1 MVQMSSWVGIWDQAT
16 NFIKYHDIGINLH
29 ERLYKFLIDFAK
41 LQKDAYIAQKRLCE
55 KHLSDAQKY
64 FGVSNSY
71 VSFFN
76 ELVQIVQHIVDAEN
90 LISCSFEIHAGSEG
104 KSIIEDER
112 RQLKRWKNER
122 SKLSNELK
130 SQTRII
136 DDEIKRYRD
145 KYRDMIK
152 AKEDY
157 KRINADQSHSQFDVE
172 KALNY
177 ARLKEIDFERARK
190 DYSAALNQFNL
201 YRQDYYFRCL
211 PSWAQVGKSL
221 EVERYARTQTL
232 INILYERLRVAID
245 RMNNVCDEFKSVCT
259 RLNSDQDS
267 QEIIEYLHSNNPP
280 PGDIAFV
287 DLYSSS
293 VNNGTIPST
302 VKQST
307 YAKPQRTNSSEP
319 IYSSGSV
326 VLPSNFHCSVW
337 AADNAALESSKH
349 CGSSNNNG
357 NNNYVPSSSTSIG
370 DLIYGESGSIYSAS
384 YASTTSTNG
393 SHNGEV
399 GVGSNCSR
407 RPSVSD
413 NYTASNLRNP
423 SIPINGA
430 GFLRRIFSR
439 RSRHNSLNVN
449 CEVNSDGDGVVSGW
463 SNPFFEPVVPWRRS
477 SRQYQH
483 QHKTRRIHSFRKKF
497 SRHQRTT
504 DYNNNDNYNDD
515 RICIKS
521 PLDIRA
527 SQSTGDLSVVNLK
540 TVADLCEP
548 ARIKHQKTYKQVTC
562 LFDSKRRATHN
573 SRITGSINRSRDN
586 VITDPSDFSDSNS
599 ELGNNGHGNDKTTI
613 NNNTCRRQ
621 FRIHSTTDSDNVAY
635 ASTSVLNGLPQ
646 SVASS
651 CQSPDAPS
659 RTAVA
664 VALPVTTI
672 TTTTHNPS
680 PSIHSRSA
688 SQARGL
694 SSGHEKSSI
703 PLYCLT
709 TSGKSISM
717 ENDGSSKQLLRQD
730 KLFTAPLA
738 EPETGTIVTS
748 VESFSQSTLTS
759 SLSQL
764 PESLNGQMPTL
775 KQNLFTNRSTINNN
789 DDNSKCSTINGDS
802 YHVNL
807 KSNHSNNTLICS
819 QMNSSYNHF
828 ELKNSDQV
836 LYNHSK
842 NLLKKHEQQGLW
854 YSQLQKCQ
862 QQDQSLRHHLKHEQQ
877 VAEGTVDNIDST
889 CSISSSCYH
898 KQDNNNN
905 NNNNNNNRQSKESQ
919 IVAIGDCKALYPF
932 TGDGFESCYL
942 AFEVDEQFYILATDP
957 TEDTSDWL
965 HVCRKQRT
973 QEIGYVPTAYVQKK
987 FYFQPILLPKSECVQ
1002 LQDSDS
1008 SSTTTR
1014 TATSTTPTL
1023 KKSVNTTQTS
1033 ARSPVNSVHS
1043 NKSNYSGML
1052 MMNRN
1057 FRGTS
1062 PYVRL
1067 SGVSRDTDL

>member
-1 MVQMSSWVGIWDQAT
+1 M
-16 NFIKYHDIGINLH
+16 
-29 ERLYKFLIDFAK
+29 FAK
-41 LQKDAYIAQKRLCE
+41 WSNCPHGLVFGRLCE
-55 KHLSDAQKY
+55 KYLSDAQKC

-112 RQLKRWKNER
+112 RQFKRWKSER
-122 SKLSNELK
+122 SKLSTELK

-157 KRINADQSHSQFDVE
+157 ERINADQSHSQFDVE

-177 ARLKEIDFERARK
+177 TRLKEIDFERARK

-221 EVERYARTQTL
+221 EVERYTRTQSL

-245 RMNNVCDEFKSVCT
+245 RMNSVCDEFKSVCT
-259 RLNSDQDS
+259 NLNSDQDS
-267 QEIIEYLHSNNPP
+267 EEMIKYLHSNNPP

-293 VNNGTIPST
+293 VNNSTIQST
-302 VKQST
+302 VKQPT
-307 YAKPQRTNSSEP
+307 YPKQQRTNSSEP

-337 AADNAALESSKH
+337 AADNAALESSKQ
-349 CGSSNNNG
+349 CGSDNNNS
-357 NNNYVPSSSTSIG
+357 NNNYVSPSSTSVG
-370 DLIYGESGSIYSAS
+370 ESIYGESGSIYCAS

-393 SHNGEV
+393 SHNG

-413 NYTASNLRNP
+413 NYTALNLRNS
-423 SIPINGA
+423 SISINGA

-439 RSRHNSLNVN
+439 RSR
-449 CEVNSDGDGVVSGW
+449 
-463 SNPFFEPVVPWRRS
+463 
-477 SRQYQH
+477 
-483 QHKTRRIHSFRKKF
+483 
-497 SRHQRTT
+497 
-504 DYNNNDNYNDD
+504 
-515 RICIKS
+515 
-521 PLDIRA
+521 
-527 SQSTGDLSVVNLK
+527 SVVNLK
-540 TVADLCEP
+540 SVADLCEP
-548 ARIKHQKTYKQVTC
+548 ARIKHQKTNDQITC

-573 SRITGSINRSRDN
+573 SRITGNISRSRDN
-586 VITDPSDFSDSNS
+586 SVVDPSDFSDSNS
-599 ELGNNGHGNDKTTI
+599 ELGNNVHGNKTTI
-613 NNNTCRRQ
+613 NNNTYRRQ
-621 FRIHSTTDSDNVAY
+621 LRIHSTTDSDNVAY

-646 SVASS
+646 SMASS
-651 CQSPDAPS
+651 CQSPDAPKGA
-659 RTAVA
+659 AVA
-664 VALPVTTI
+664 AVLPVTTI
-672 TTTTHNPS
+672 TTITTTHTPS
-680 PSIHSRSA
+680 SSLYSRSD
-688 SQARGL
+688 SQAIGL
-694 SSGHEKSSI
+694 SSGHERSSI
-703 PLYCLT
+703 PLYYLS
-709 TSGKSISM
+709 TSGKSKPM
-717 ENDGSSKQLLRQD
+717 ENGGSSKQLLKQD

-738 EPETGTIVTS
+738 EPETGSIVTP

-764 PESLNGQMPTL
+764 PESLNVQMPTL
-775 KQNLFTNRSTINNN
+775 KQNLLTNRPTITNN
-789 DDNSKCSTINGDS
+789 DDNSRCSTINGDS
-802 YHVNL
+802 YHNNL
-807 KSNHSNNTLICS
+807 DSNHSNDTLIYS

-836 LYNHSK
+836 LYNHNK

-862 QQDQSLRHHLKHEQQ
+862 QQDQSLRHHLKHEQRITE
-877 VAEGTVDNIDST
+877 ASVDNIDSI
-889 CSISSSCYH
+889 CSISPSCYH

-905 NNNNNNNRQSKESQ
+905 RQSKESQ
-919 IVAIGDCKALYPF
+919 FVAIGDCSALYPF

-942 AFEVDEQFYILATDP
+942 AFEADEEFYILATDP
-957 TEDTSDWL
+957 TEDTTDWL

-973 QEIGYVPTAYVQKK
+973 QEIGYVPTAYVQKN
-987 FYFQPILLPKSECVQ
+987 FYLQPVILPKSEYVQ

-1008 SSTTTR
+1008 SSTR
-1014 TATSTTPTL
+1014 TVTSTKPTL
-1023 KKSVNTTQTS
+1023 KKSVNTAQTS

>member
-1 MVQMSSWVGIWDQAT
+1 MLKDQAT

-55 KHLSDAQKY
+55 KYLSDAQKC

-112 RQLKRWKNER
+112 RQFKRWKSER
-122 SKLSNELK
+122 SKLSTELK

-157 KRINADQSHSQFDVE
+157 ERINADQSHSQFDVE

-177 ARLKEIDFERARK
+177 TRLKEIDFERARK

-221 EVERYARTQTL
+221 EVERYTRTQSL

-245 RMNNVCDEFKSVCT
+245 RMNSVCDEFKSVCT
-259 RLNSDQDS
+259 NLNSDQDS
-267 QEIIEYLHSNNPP
+267 EEMIKYLHSNNPP

-293 VNNGTIPST
+293 VNNSTIQST
-302 VKQST
+302 VKQPT
-307 YAKPQRTNSSEP
+307 YPKQQRTNSSEP

-337 AADNAALESSKH
+337 AADNAALESSKQ
-349 CGSSNNNG
+349 CGSDNNNS
-357 NNNYVPSSSTSIG
+357 NNNYVSPSSTSVG
-370 DLIYGESGSIYSAS
+370 ESIYGESGSIYCAS

-393 SHNGEV
+393 SHNG

-413 NYTASNLRNP
+413 NYTALNLRNS
-423 SIPINGA
+423 SISINGA

-439 RSRHNSLNVN
+439 RSR
-449 CEVNSDGDGVVSGW
+449 
-463 SNPFFEPVVPWRRS
+463 
-477 SRQYQH
+477 
-483 QHKTRRIHSFRKKF
+483 
-497 SRHQRTT
+497 
-504 DYNNNDNYNDD
+504 
-515 RICIKS
+515 
-521 PLDIRA
+521 
-527 SQSTGDLSVVNLK
+527 SVVNLK
-540 TVADLCEP
+540 SVADLCEP
-548 ARIKHQKTYKQVTC
+548 ARIKHQKTNDQITC

-573 SRITGSINRSRDN
+573 SRITGNISRSRDN
-586 VITDPSDFSDSNS
+586 SVVDPSDFSDSNS
-599 ELGNNGHGNDKTTI
+599 ELGNNVHGNKTTI
-613 NNNTCRRQ
+613 NNNTYRRQ
-621 FRIHSTTDSDNVAY
+621 LRIHSTTDSDNVAY

-646 SVASS
+646 SMASS
-651 CQSPDAPS
+651 CQSPDAPKGA
-659 RTAVA
+659 AVA
-664 VALPVTTI
+664 AVLPVTTI
-672 TTTTHNPS
+672 TTITTTHTPS
-680 PSIHSRSA
+680 SSLYSRSD
-688 SQARGL
+688 SQAIGL
-694 SSGHEKSSI
+694 SSGHERSSI
-703 PLYCLT
+703 PLYYLS
-709 TSGKSISM
+709 TSGKSKPM
-717 ENDGSSKQLLRQD
+717 ENGGSSKQLLKQD

-738 EPETGTIVTS
+738 EPETGSIVTP

-764 PESLNGQMPTL
+764 PESLNVQMPTL
-775 KQNLFTNRSTINNN
+775 KQNLLTNRPTITNN
-789 DDNSKCSTINGDS
+789 DDNSRCSTINGDS
-802 YHVNL
+802 YHNNL
-807 KSNHSNNTLICS
+807 DSNHSNDTLIYS

-836 LYNHSK
+836 LYNHNK

-862 QQDQSLRHHLKHEQQ
+862 QQDQSLRHHLKHEQRITE
-877 VAEGTVDNIDST
+877 ASVDNIDSI
-889 CSISSSCYH
+889 CSISPSCYH

-905 NNNNNNNRQSKESQ
+905 RQSKESQ
-919 IVAIGDCKALYPF
+919 FVAIGDCSALYPF

-942 AFEVDEQFYILATDP
+942 AFEADEEFYILATDP
-957 TEDTSDWL
+957 TEDTTDWL

-973 QEIGYVPTAYVQKK
+973 QEIGYVPTAYVQKN
-987 FYFQPILLPKSECVQ
+987 FYLQPVILPKSEYVQ

-1008 SSTTTR
+1008 SSTR
-1014 TATSTTPTL
+1014 TVTSTKPTL
-1023 KKSVNTTQTS
+1023 KKSVNTAQTS

>member
-1 MVQMSSWVGIWDQAT
+1 MVQLSSWVGIWDQAT

-55 KHLSDAQKY
+55 KYLSDAQKC

-112 RQLKRWKNER
+112 RQFKRWKSER
-122 SKLSNELK
+122 SKLSTELK

-157 KRINADQSHSQFDVE
+157 ERINADQSHSQFDVE

-177 ARLKEIDFERARK
+177 TRLKEIDFERARK

-221 EVERYARTQTL
+221 EVERYTRTQSL

-245 RMNNVCDEFKSVCT
+245 RMNSVCDEFKSVCT
-259 RLNSDQDS
+259 NLNSDQDS
-267 QEIIEYLHSNNPP
+267 EEMIKYLHSNNPP

-293 VNNGTIPST
+293 VNNSTIQST
-302 VKQST
+302 VKQPT
-307 YAKPQRTNSSEP
+307 YPKQQRTNSSEP

-337 AADNAALESSKH
+337 AADNAALESSKQ
-349 CGSSNNNG
+349 CGSDNNNS
-357 NNNYVPSSSTSIG
+357 NNNYVSPSSTSVG
-370 DLIYGESGSIYSAS
+370 ESIYGESGSIYCAS

-393 SHNGEV
+393 SHNG

-413 NYTASNLRNP
+413 NYTALNLRNS
-423 SIPINGA
+423 SISINGA

-439 RSRHNSLNVN
+439 RSR
-449 CEVNSDGDGVVSGW
+449 
-463 SNPFFEPVVPWRRS
+463 
-477 SRQYQH
+477 
-483 QHKTRRIHSFRKKF
+483 
-497 SRHQRTT
+497 
-504 DYNNNDNYNDD
+504 
-515 RICIKS
+515 
-521 PLDIRA
+521 
-527 SQSTGDLSVVNLK
+527 SVVNLK
-540 TVADLCEP
+540 SVADLCEP
-548 ARIKHQKTYKQVTC
+548 ARIKHQKTNDQITC

-573 SRITGSINRSRDN
+573 SRITGNISRSRDN
-586 VITDPSDFSDSNS
+586 SVVDPSDFSDSNS
-599 ELGNNGHGNDKTTI
+599 ELGNNVHGNKTTI
-613 NNNTCRRQ
+613 NNNTYRRQ
-621 FRIHSTTDSDNVAY
+621 LRIHSTTDSDNVAY

-646 SVASS
+646 SMASS
-651 CQSPDAPS
+651 CQSPDAPKGA
-659 RTAVA
+659 AVA
-664 VALPVTTI
+664 AVLPVTTI
-672 TTTTHNPS
+672 TTITTTHTPS
-680 PSIHSRSA
+680 SSLYSRSD
-688 SQARGL
+688 SQAIGL
-694 SSGHEKSSI
+694 SSGHERSSI
-703 PLYCLT
+703 PLYYLS
-709 TSGKSISM
+709 TSGKSKPM
-717 ENDGSSKQLLRQD
+717 ENGGSSKQLLKQD

-738 EPETGTIVTS
+738 EPETGSIVTP

-764 PESLNGQMPTL
+764 PESLNVQMPTL
-775 KQNLFTNRSTINNN
+775 KQNLLTNRPTITNN
-789 DDNSKCSTINGDS
+789 DDNSRCSTINGDS
-802 YHVNL
+802 YHNNL
-807 KSNHSNNTLICS
+807 DSNHSNDTLIYS

-836 LYNHSK
+836 LYNHNK

-862 QQDQSLRHHLKHEQQ
+862 QQDQSLRHHLKHEQRITE
-877 VAEGTVDNIDST
+877 ASVDNIDSI
-889 CSISSSCYH
+889 CSISPSCYH

-905 NNNNNNNRQSKESQ
+905 RQSKESQ
-919 IVAIGDCKALYPF
+919 FVAIGDCSALYPF

-942 AFEVDEQFYILATDP
+942 AFEADEEFYILATDP
-957 TEDTSDWL
+957 TEDTTDWL

-973 QEIGYVPTAYVQKK
+973 QEIGYVPTAYVQKN
-987 FYFQPILLPKSECVQ
+987 FYLQPVILPKSEYVQ

-1008 SSTTTR
+1008 SSTR
-1014 TATSTTPTL
+1014 TVTSTKPTL
-1023 KKSVNTTQTS
+1023 KKSVNTAQTS

>member
-1 MVQMSSWVGIWDQAT
+1 MVQLSSWVGIWDQAT
-16 NFIKYHDIGINLH
+16 NFIK
-29 ERLYKFLIDFAK
+29 LYKFLIDFAK

-55 KHLSDAQKY
+55 KYLSDAQKC

-112 RQLKRWKNER
+112 RQFKRWKSER
-122 SKLSNELK
+122 SKLSTELK

-157 KRINADQSHSQFDVE
+157 ERINADQSHSQFDVE

-177 ARLKEIDFERARK
+177 TRLKEIDFERARK

-221 EVERYARTQTL
+221 EVERYTRTQSL

-245 RMNNVCDEFKSVCT
+245 RMNSVCDEFKSVCT
-259 RLNSDQDS
+259 NLNSDQDS
-267 QEIIEYLHSNNPP
+267 EEMIKYLHSNNPP

-293 VNNGTIPST
+293 VNNSTIQST
-302 VKQST
+302 VKQPT
-307 YAKPQRTNSSEP
+307 YPKQQRTNSSEP

-337 AADNAALESSKH
+337 AADNAALESSKQ
-349 CGSSNNNG
+349 CGSDNNNS
-357 NNNYVPSSSTSIG
+357 NNNYVSPSSTSVG
-370 DLIYGESGSIYSAS
+370 ESIYGESGSIYCAS

-393 SHNGEV
+393 SHNG

-413 NYTASNLRNP
+413 NYTALNLRNS
-423 SIPINGA
+423 SISINGA

-439 RSRHNSLNVN
+439 RSR
-449 CEVNSDGDGVVSGW
+449 
-463 SNPFFEPVVPWRRS
+463 
-477 SRQYQH
+477 
-483 QHKTRRIHSFRKKF
+483 
-497 SRHQRTT
+497 
-504 DYNNNDNYNDD
+504 
-515 RICIKS
+515 
-521 PLDIRA
+521 
-527 SQSTGDLSVVNLK
+527 SVVNLK
-540 TVADLCEP
+540 SVADLCEP
-548 ARIKHQKTYKQVTC
+548 ARIKHQKTNDQITC

-573 SRITGSINRSRDN
+573 SRITGNISRSRDN
-586 VITDPSDFSDSNS
+586 SVVDPSDFSDSNS
-599 ELGNNGHGNDKTTI
+599 ELGNNVHGNKTTI
-613 NNNTCRRQ
+613 NNNTYRRQ
-621 FRIHSTTDSDNVAY
+621 LRIHSTTDSDNVAY

-646 SVASS
+646 SMASS
-651 CQSPDAPS
+651 CQSPDAPKGA
-659 RTAVA
+659 AVA
-664 VALPVTTI
+664 AVLPVTTI
-672 TTTTHNPS
+672 TTITTTHTPS
-680 PSIHSRSA
+680 SSLYSRSD
-688 SQARGL
+688 SQAIGL
-694 SSGHEKSSI
+694 SSGHERSSI
-703 PLYCLT
+703 PLYYLS
-709 TSGKSISM
+709 TSGKSKPM
-717 ENDGSSKQLLRQD
+717 ENGGSSKQLLKQD

-738 EPETGTIVTS
+738 EPETGSIVTP

-764 PESLNGQMPTL
+764 PESLNVQMPTL
-775 KQNLFTNRSTINNN
+775 KQNLLTNRPTITNN
-789 DDNSKCSTINGDS
+789 DDNSRCSTINGDS
-802 YHVNL
+802 YHNNL
-807 KSNHSNNTLICS
+807 DSNHSNDTLIYS

-836 LYNHSK
+836 LYNHNK

-862 QQDQSLRHHLKHEQQ
+862 QQDQSLRHHLKHEQRITE
-877 VAEGTVDNIDST
+877 ASVDNIDSI
-889 CSISSSCYH
+889 CSISPSCYH

-905 NNNNNNNRQSKESQ
+905 RQSKESQ
-919 IVAIGDCKALYPF
+919 FVAIGDCSALYPF

-942 AFEVDEQFYILATDP
+942 AFEADEEFYILATDP
-957 TEDTSDWL
+957 TEDTTDWL

-973 QEIGYVPTAYVQKK
+973 QEIGYVPTAYVQKN
-987 FYFQPILLPKSECVQ
+987 FYLQPVILPKSEYVQ

-1008 SSTTTR
+1008 SSTR
-1014 TATSTTPTL
+1014 TVTSTKPTL
-1023 KKSVNTTQTS
+1023 KKSVNTAQTS

>member
-1 MVQMSSWVGIWDQAT
+1 MVQLSSWVGIWDQAT

-55 KHLSDAQKY
+55 KYLSDAQKC

-112 RQLKRWKNER
+112 RQFKRWKSER
-122 SKLSNELK
+122 SKLSTELK

-157 KRINADQSHSQFDVE
+157 ERINADQSHSQFDVE

-177 ARLKEIDFERARK
+177 TRLKEIDFERARK

-221 EVERYARTQTL
+221 EVERYTRTQSL

-245 RMNNVCDEFKSVCT
+245 RMNSVCDEFKSVCT
-259 RLNSDQDS
+259 NLNSDQDS
-267 QEIIEYLHSNNPP
+267 EEMIKYLHSNNPP

-293 VNNGTIPST
+293 VNNSTIQST

-307 YAKPQRTNSSEP
+307 YPKQQRTNSSEP

-337 AADNAALESSKH
+337 AADNAALESSKQ
-349 CGSSNNNG
+349 CGSDNNNS
-357 NNNYVPSSSTSIG
+357 NNNYVPPSSTPVGESI
-370 DLIYGESGSIYSAS
+370 YVESGSIYCAS

-393 SHNGEV
+393 SHNG

-413 NYTASNLRNP
+413 NYTALNLRNS
-423 SIPINGA
+423 SISINGA

-439 RSRHNSLNVN
+439 RSR
-449 CEVNSDGDGVVSGW
+449 
-463 SNPFFEPVVPWRRS
+463 
-477 SRQYQH
+477 
-483 QHKTRRIHSFRKKF
+483 
-497 SRHQRTT
+497 
-504 DYNNNDNYNDD
+504 
-515 RICIKS
+515 
-521 PLDIRA
+521 
-527 SQSTGDLSVVNLK
+527 SVVNLK
-540 TVADLCEP
+540 SVADLCEP
-548 ARIKHQKTYKQVTC
+548 ARIKHQKTNDQITC

-573 SRITGSINRSRDN
+573 SRITGNISRSRDN
-586 VITDPSDFSDSNS
+586 SVVDPSDFSDSNS
-599 ELGNNGHGNDKTTI
+599 ELGNNVHGNKTTI
-613 NNNTCRRQ
+613 NNNTYRRQ
-621 FRIHSTTDSDNVAY
+621 LRIHSTTDSDNVAY

-646 SVASS
+646 SMASS
-651 CQSPDAPS
+651 CQSPDAPKGA
-659 RTAVA
+659 AVA
-664 VALPVTTI
+664 AVLPVTTI
-672 TTTTHNPS
+672 TTITTTHTPS
-680 PSIHSRSA
+680 SSLYSRSD
-688 SQARGL
+688 SQAIGL
-694 SSGHEKSSI
+694 SSGHERSSI
-703 PLYCLT
+703 PLYYLS
-709 TSGKSISM
+709 TSGKSKPM
-717 ENDGSSKQLLRQD
+717 ENGGSSKQLLKQD

-738 EPETGTIVTS
+738 EPETGSIVTP

-764 PESLNGQMPTL
+764 PESLNVQMPTL
-775 KQNLFTNRSTINNN
+775 KQNLLTNRPTITNN
-789 DDNSKCSTINGDS
+789 DDNSRCSTINGDS
-802 YHVNL
+802 YHNNL
-807 KSNHSNNTLICS
+807 DSNHSNDTLIYS

-836 LYNHSK
+836 LYNHNK

-862 QQDQSLRHHLKHEQQ
+862 QQDQSLRHHLKHEQRITE
-877 VAEGTVDNIDST
+877 ASVDNIDSI
-889 CSISSSCYH
+889 CSISPSCYH
-898 KQDNNNN
+898 KQDNNIIIIIDNQKN
-905 NNNNNNNRQSKESQ
+905 HSLLLLVIAVPCIHLQAMVLNRV
-919 IVAIGDCKALYPF
+919 I
-932 TGDGFESCYL
+932 
-942 AFEVDEQFYILATDP
+942 
-957 TEDTSDWL
+957 
-965 HVCRKQRT
+965 
-973 QEIGYVPTAYVQKK
+973 
-987 FYFQPILLPKSECVQ
+987 
-1002 LQDSDS
+1002 
-1008 SSTTTR
+1008 
-1014 TATSTTPTL
+1014 
-1023 KKSVNTTQTS
+1023 
-1033 ARSPVNSVHS
+1033 
-1043 NKSNYSGML
+1043 
-1052 MMNRN
+1052 
-1057 FRGTS
+1057 
-1062 PYVRL
+1062 
-1067 SGVSRDTDL
+1067 

>member
-1 MVQMSSWVGIWDQAT
+1 MVQLSPWVGIWDQAT

-41 LQKDAYIAQKRLCE
+41 LQKDAYVAQKRLCE
-55 KHLSDAQKY
+55 KYLSDAQKC

-112 RQLKRWKNER
+112 RQFKRWKSER
-122 SKLSNELK
+122 SKLSTELK

-157 KRINADQSHSQFDVE
+157 ERINADQSHSQFDVE

-221 EVERYARTQTL
+221 EVERYTRTQSL

-245 RMNNVCDEFKSVCT
+245 RMNSVCDEFKSVCT
-259 RLNSDQDS
+259 HLNSDQDS
-267 QEIIEYLHSNNPP
+267 EEIIKYLHSNNPP

-293 VNNGTIPST
+293 VNNSTIQST

-307 YAKPQRTNSSEP
+307 YPKQQRTNSSEP

-337 AADNAALESSKH
+337 AADNAALESSKQ
-349 CGSSNNNG
+349 CGSDNNNS
-357 NNNYVPSSSTSIG
+357 NNNYVPPSSTPVGESI
-370 DLIYGESGSIYSAS
+370 YVESGSIYCAS

-393 SHNGEV
+393 SHNG

-413 NYTASNLRNP
+413 NYTALNLRNS
-423 SIPINGA
+423 SISINGA

-439 RSRHNSLNVN
+439 RSR
-449 CEVNSDGDGVVSGW
+449 
-463 SNPFFEPVVPWRRS
+463 
-477 SRQYQH
+477 
-483 QHKTRRIHSFRKKF
+483 
-497 SRHQRTT
+497 
-504 DYNNNDNYNDD
+504 
-515 RICIKS
+515 
-521 PLDIRA
+521 
-527 SQSTGDLSVVNLK
+527 SVVNLK
-540 TVADLCEP
+540 SVADLCEP
-548 ARIKHQKTYKQVTC
+548 ARIKHQKTNDQITC

-573 SRITGSINRSRDN
+573 SRITGSISRSRDN
-586 VITDPSDFSDSNS
+586 SVADPSDFSDSNS
-599 ELGNNGHGNDKTTI
+599 ELENNGHGNKTTI
-613 NNNTCRRQ
+613 NNNNYRRQ
-621 FRIHSTTDSDNVAY
+621 LRIHSTTDSDNVAY

-646 SVASS
+646 SMASS
-651 CQSPDAPS
+651 CQSPDAPKGA
-659 RTAVA
+659 AVA
-664 VALPVTTI
+664 AVLPVTTI
-672 TTTTHNPS
+672 TTITTTHTHS
-680 PSIHSRSA
+680 PSLYSRSD
-688 SQARGL
+688 SQTRSL
-694 SSGHEKSSI
+694 SSGHERSSI
-703 PLYCLT
+703 PLYYLS
-709 TSGKSISM
+709 TSGKSKPL
-717 ENDGSSKQLLRQD
+717 ENGGSSKQLLKQD

-738 EPETGTIVTS
+738 ESETGSIVTPI
-748 VESFSQSTLTS
+748 ESFTQSTLTS

-764 PESLNGQMPTL
+764 PESLNVQMPTL
-775 KQNLFTNRSTINNN
+775 KQNLLTNRSTIINN
-789 DDNSKCSTINGDS
+789 DDNSRCSTINGDS
-802 YHVNL
+802 YHNNL
-807 KSNHSNNTLICS
+807 DSNHSNDTLIYS

-836 LYNHSK
+836 LYNHNK

-862 QQDQSLRHHLKHEQQ
+862 QQDQSLRHHLKHEQRITE
-877 VAEGTVDNIDST
+877 ATVDNIDST
-889 CSISSSCYH
+889 CSISPSCYH
-898 KQDNNNN
+898 KQDNNN

-919 IVAIGDCKALYPF
+919 IVAIGDCSALYPF

-942 AFEVDEQFYILATDP
+942 AFETDEQFYILATDP
-957 TEDTSDWL
+957 TEDTTDWL

-973 QEIGYVPTAYVQKK
+973 QEIGYVPTAYVQKN
-987 FYFQPILLPKSECVQ
+987 FYFQPVLLPKSEYVQ

-1008 SSTTTR
+1008 SSTR
-1014 TATSTTPTL
+1014 TATSTKPTL
-1023 KKSVNTTQTS
+1023 KKSVNTAQTS

-1043 NKSNYSGML
+1043 NKSNYSGTL

>member
-1 MVQMSSWVGIWDQAT
+1 MVQMSSWVSIWDQAT
-16 NFIKYHDIGINLH
+16 NYIKYHDIGINLH
-29 ERLYKFLIDFAK
+29 ERLYKFLVDFAK
-41 LQKDAYIAQKRLCE
+41 LQKEAFIAQKRLCE

-157 KRINADQSHSQFDVE
+157 ERINADQSHSQFDVE

-221 EVERYARTQTL
+221 EVERYARTQSL

-259 RLNSDQDS
+259 HLNSDQDS
-267 QEIIEYLHSNNPP
+267 KEIIEYLQSNNPP

-287 DLYSSS
+287 DLYSSA
-293 VNNGTIPST
+293 VNNSTIPST

-337 AADNAALESSKH
+337 AADNAALESSKQ
-349 CGSSNNNG
+349 CGGNNNND

-370 DLIYGESGSIYSAS
+370 DSIYGESASIYSAS

-393 SHNGEV
+393 LHNGGV

-413 NYTASNLRNP
+413 NYSASNLRNP
-423 SIPINGA
+423 SMPINGA

-439 RSRHNSLNVN
+439 RSR
-449 CEVNSDGDGVVSGW
+449 
-463 SNPFFEPVVPWRRS
+463 
-477 SRQYQH
+477 
-483 QHKTRRIHSFRKKF
+483 
-497 SRHQRTT
+497 
-504 DYNNNDNYNDD
+504 
-515 RICIKS
+515 
-521 PLDIRA
+521 
-527 SQSTGDLSVVNLK
+527 SVVNLK

-548 ARIKHQKTYKQVTC
+548 ARTKHQKANNQVTC

-573 SRITGSINRSRDN
+573 SRITGSINRLRDN
-586 VITDPSDFSDSNS
+586 AITDPSDFSDSNS
-599 ELGNNGHGNDKTTI
+599 ELGNNGHGNDKITI
-613 NNNTCRRQ
+613 NNNTYIRQ

-635 ASTSVLNGLPQ
+635 ASTSVLNGVPQ

-659 RTAVA
+659 CGAVA
-664 VALPVTTI
+664 AVLPVTTI
-672 TTTTHNPS
+672 TTTTTHTPS
-680 PSIHSRSA
+680 PSLHSRSD
-688 SQARGL
+688 SQAKGL
-694 SSGHEKSSI
+694 SSGHERSSI
-703 PLYCLT
+703 PLYYLT
-709 TSGKSISM
+709 TSGKSM
-717 ENDGSSKQLLRQD
+717 ENGGSSKQLLKQD

-738 EPETGTIVTS
+738 EPETGSIVTP
-748 VESFSQSTLTS
+748 VESSSQSTLTS
-759 SLSQL
+759 SRSQL
-764 PESLNGQMPTL
+764 PEPLNGQMLTL
-775 KQNLFTNRSTINNN
+775 KQNSFTNRSTINNN

-802 YHVNL
+802 HHINL
-807 KSNHSNNTLICS
+807 KSNHNNNTIYS

-836 LYNHSK
+836 LYNHNK

-862 QQDQSLRHHLKHEQQ
+862 QQDQSLRHHFKHEQQ
-877 VAEGTVDNIDST
+877 VTEDIVDNIDST
-889 CSISSSCYH
+889 CSISSSSYH
-898 KQDNNNN
+898 KQDDNNNS
-905 NNNNNNNRQSKESQ
+905 NRQSKESQ
-919 IVAIGDCKALYPF
+919 IVAIGDCNALYPF

-942 AFEVDEQFYILATDP
+942 AFEADEQFYILATDP
-957 TEDTSDWL
+957 TEDTTDWL
-965 HVCRKQRT
+965 HVCRKQRIH
-973 QEIGYVPTAYVQKK
+973 EIGYVPTAYVQKNL
-987 FYFQPILLPKSECVQ
+987 YFQPVLLPKSEYVQ

-1014 TATSTTPTL
+1014 TGTSTTPTL

>member
-1 MVQMSSWVGIWDQAT
+1 MVQLSSWVGIWDQAT

-55 KHLSDAQKY
+55 KYLSDAQKC

-112 RQLKRWKNER
+112 RQFKRWKSER
-122 SKLSNELK
+122 SKLSTELK

-157 KRINADQSHSQFDVE
+157 ERINADQSHSQFDVE

-177 ARLKEIDFERARK
+177 TRLKEIDFERARK

-221 EVERYARTQTL
+221 EVERYTRTQSL

-245 RMNNVCDEFKSVCT
+245 RMNSVCDEFKSVCT
-259 RLNSDQDS
+259 NLNSDQDS
-267 QEIIEYLHSNNPP
+267 EEMIKYLHSNNPP

-293 VNNGTIPST
+293 VNNSTIQST
-302 VKQST
+302 VKQPT
-307 YAKPQRTNSSEP
+307 YPKQQRTNSSEP

-337 AADNAALESSKH
+337 AADNAALESSKQ
-349 CGSSNNNG
+349 CGSDNNNS
-357 NNNYVPSSSTSIG
+357 NNNYVSPSSTSVG
-370 DLIYGESGSIYSAS
+370 ESIYGESGSIYCAS

-393 SHNGEV
+393 SHNG

-413 NYTASNLRNP
+413 NYTALNLRNS
-423 SIPINGA
+423 SISINGA

-439 RSRHNSLNVN
+439 RSRHDSLNVN
-449 CEVNSDGDGVVSGW
+449 CEINSDEDGVVSGW
-463 SNPFFEPVVPWRRS
+463 SNPLFEPVVPWRRS
-477 SRQYQH
+477 ARQYQRH
-483 QHKTRRIHSFRKKF
+483 QYKTRRIHSFRMKF
-497 SRHQRTT
+497 SRHRRTT
-504 DYNNNDNYNDD
+504 DYNDNNDNYNYD

-540 TVADLCEP
+540 SVADLCEP
-548 ARIKHQKTYKQVTC
+548 ARIKHQKTNDQITC

-573 SRITGSINRSRDN
+573 SRITGNISRSRDN
-586 VITDPSDFSDSNS
+586 SVVDPSDFSDSNS
-599 ELGNNGHGNDKTTI
+599 ELGNNVHGNKTTI
-613 NNNTCRRQ
+613 NNNTYRRQ
-621 FRIHSTTDSDNVAY
+621 LRIHSTTDSDNVAY

-646 SVASS
+646 SMASS
-651 CQSPDAPS
+651 CQSPDAPKGA
-659 RTAVA
+659 AVA
-664 VALPVTTI
+664 AVLPVTTI
-672 TTTTHNPS
+672 TTITTTHTPS
-680 PSIHSRSA
+680 SSLYSRSD
-688 SQARGL
+688 SQAIGL
-694 SSGHEKSSI
+694 SSGHERSSI
-703 PLYCLT
+703 PLYYLS
-709 TSGKSISM
+709 TSGKSKPM
-717 ENDGSSKQLLRQD
+717 ENGGSSKQLLKQD

-738 EPETGTIVTS
+738 EPETGSIVTP

-764 PESLNGQMPTL
+764 PESLNVQMPTL
-775 KQNLFTNRSTINNN
+775 KQNLLTNRPTITNN
-789 DDNSKCSTINGDS
+789 DDNSRCSTINGDS
-802 YHVNL
+802 YHNNL
-807 KSNHSNNTLICS
+807 DSNHSNDTLIYS

-836 LYNHSK
+836 LYNHNK

-862 QQDQSLRHHLKHEQQ
+862 QQDQSLRHHLKHEQRITE
-877 VAEGTVDNIDST
+877 ASVDNIDSI
-889 CSISSSCYH
+889 CSISPSCYH

-905 NNNNNNNRQSKESQ
+905 RQSKESQ
-919 IVAIGDCKALYPF
+919 FVAIGDCSALYPF

-942 AFEVDEQFYILATDP
+942 AFEADEEFYILATDP
-957 TEDTSDWL
+957 TEDTTDWL

-973 QEIGYVPTAYVQKK
+973 QEIGYVPTAYVQKN
-987 FYFQPILLPKSECVQ
+987 FYLQPVILPKSEYVQ

-1008 SSTTTR
+1008 SSTR
-1014 TATSTTPTL
+1014 TVTSTKPTL
-1023 KKSVNTTQTS
+1023 KKSVNTAQTS

>member
-1 MVQMSSWVGIWDQAT
+1 
-16 NFIKYHDIGINLH
+16 
-29 ERLYKFLIDFAK
+29 
-41 LQKDAYIAQKRLCE
+41 
-55 KHLSDAQKY
+55 
-64 FGVSNSY
+64 
-71 VSFFN
+71 
-76 ELVQIVQHIVDAEN
+76 
-90 LISCSFEIHAGSEG
+90 
-104 KSIIEDER
+104 
-112 RQLKRWKNER
+112 
-122 SKLSNELK
+122 
-130 SQTRII
+130 
-136 DDEIKRYRD
+136 
-145 KYRDMIK
+145 MIK

-157 KRINADQSHSQFDVE
+157 ERINADQSHSQFDVE

-221 EVERYARTQTL
+221 EVERYARTQSL

-259 RLNSDQDS
+259 HLNSDQDS
-267 QEIIEYLHSNNPP
+267 KEIIEYLQSNNPP

-287 DLYSSS
+287 DLYSSA
-293 VNNGTIPST
+293 VNNSTIPST

-337 AADNAALESSKH
+337 AADNAALESSKQ
-349 CGSSNNNG
+349 CGGNNNND

-370 DLIYGESGSIYSAS
+370 DSIYGESASIYSAS

-393 SHNGEV
+393 LHNGGV

-413 NYTASNLRNP
+413 NYSASNLRNP
-423 SIPINGA
+423 SMPINGA

-439 RSRHNSLNVN
+439 RSR
-449 CEVNSDGDGVVSGW
+449 
-463 SNPFFEPVVPWRRS
+463 
-477 SRQYQH
+477 
-483 QHKTRRIHSFRKKF
+483 
-497 SRHQRTT
+497 
-504 DYNNNDNYNDD
+504 
-515 RICIKS
+515 
-521 PLDIRA
+521 
-527 SQSTGDLSVVNLK
+527 SVVNLK

-548 ARIKHQKTYKQVTC
+548 ARTKHQKANNQVTC

-573 SRITGSINRSRDN
+573 SRITGSINRLRDN
-586 VITDPSDFSDSNS
+586 AITDPSDFSDSNS
-599 ELGNNGHGNDKTTI
+599 ELGNNGHGNDKITI
-613 NNNTCRRQ
+613 NNNTYIRQ

-635 ASTSVLNGLPQ
+635 ASTSVLNGVPQ

-659 RTAVA
+659 CGAVA
-664 VALPVTTI
+664 AVLPVTTI
-672 TTTTHNPS
+672 TTTTTHTPS
-680 PSIHSRSA
+680 PSLHSRSD
-688 SQARGL
+688 SQAKGL
-694 SSGHEKSSI
+694 SSGHERSSI
-703 PLYCLT
+703 PLYYLT
-709 TSGKSISM
+709 TSGKSM
-717 ENDGSSKQLLRQD
+717 ENGGSSKQLLKQD

-738 EPETGTIVTS
+738 EPETGSIVTP
-748 VESFSQSTLTS
+748 VESSSQSTLTS
-759 SLSQL
+759 SRSQL
-764 PESLNGQMPTL
+764 PEPLNGQMLTL
-775 KQNLFTNRSTINNN
+775 KQNSFTNRSTINNN

-802 YHVNL
+802 HHINL
-807 KSNHSNNTLICS
+807 KSNHNNNTIYS

-836 LYNHSK
+836 LYNHNK

-862 QQDQSLRHHLKHEQQ
+862 QQDQSLRHHFKHEQQ
-877 VAEGTVDNIDST
+877 VTEDIVDNIDST
-889 CSISSSCYH
+889 CSISSSSYH
-898 KQDNNNN
+898 KQDDNNNS
-905 NNNNNNNRQSKESQ
+905 NRQSKESQ
-919 IVAIGDCKALYPF
+919 IVAIGDCNALYPF

-942 AFEVDEQFYILATDP
+942 AFEADEQFYILATDP
-957 TEDTSDWL
+957 TEDTTDWL
-965 HVCRKQRT
+965 HVCRKQRIH
-973 QEIGYVPTAYVQKK
+973 EIGYVPTAYVQKNL
-987 FYFQPILLPKSECVQ
+987 YFQPVLLPKSEYVQ

-1014 TATSTTPTL
+1014 TGTSTTPTL

>member
-439 RSRHNSLNVN
+439 RSR
-449 CEVNSDGDGVVSGW
+449 
-463 SNPFFEPVVPWRRS
+463 
-477 SRQYQH
+477 
-483 QHKTRRIHSFRKKF
+483 
-497 SRHQRTT
+497 
-504 DYNNNDNYNDD
+504 
-515 RICIKS
+515 
-521 PLDIRA
+521 
-527 SQSTGDLSVVNLK
+527 SVVNLK